1 METLNIQDYD
11 LNPIDI
17 LGYISSSNINSNEIK
32 NNIQTFF
39 SQNSIRINS
48 EILNKLIILLEEIID
63 DNNHD
68 TIKKYNLYL
77 KETYNLVFIREH
89 MDEIILFDED
99 ISNLDIDVN

>member
-17 LGYISSSNINSNEIK
+17 LGYISSNNINSNEIK

-48 EILNKLIILLEEIID
+48 SLIDKLVELIENIVD

-68 TIKKYNLYL
+68 NIKEFTLYL
-77 KETYNLVFIREH
+77 KNTHNLSFIREH
-89 MDEIILFDED
+89 TDEILLFDED
-99 ISNLDIDVN
+99 VSSLNIF

>member
-39 SQNSIRINS
+39 SQNSII
-48 EILNKLIILLEEIID
+48 
-63 DNNHD
+63 
-68 TIKKYNLYL
+68 
-77 KETYNLVFIREH
+77 V
-89 MDEIILFDED
+89 
-99 ISNLDIDVN
+99 V

>member
-17 LGYISSSNINSNEIK
+17 LGYISSNNINSNEIK

-48 EILNKLIILLEEIID
+48 SLTDKLVELIENVID

-68 TIKKYNLYL
+68 NIKEFTLYL
-77 KETYNLVFIREH
+77 KNTHNLSFIREH
-89 MDEIILFDED
+89 TDEILLFDED
-99 ISNLDIDVN
+99 VSSLNIF